1 MGALELT
8 PHKASR
14 APFPGPPGQAGI
26 IMRNICLENGLIM
39 RAVGDRMIISP
50 PLVIRKDELN
60 EMVGIIQKCLD
71 KTKVELI
78 KKGLLQG

>member
-1 MGALELT
+1 
-8 PHKASR
+8 
-14 APFPGPPGQAGI
+14 
-26 IMRNICLENGLIM
+26 M

-78 KKGLLQG
+78 KKGLLQS